1 MSFLD
6 SALWLLLAQG
16 FLGAFDTIYFHELR
30 AQLPAL
36 QTKAKSELILHS
48 LRSLIYGIFFLTL
61 PWLSWQGW
69 WTTILVLLLVLEIF
83 ITMYDFVIEDAVRK
97 PLGGVYPAER
107 VLHGV
112 LGVLYGIFLAKLFP
126 LLQEWWR
133 ETSGFARHAQ
143 PISSALQ
150 ITMAIMGFL
159 LFYPACVT
167 WRLLTLCRIATG
179 PGWNGRR
186 SVLKF
191 RGCLTGFALPGPECC
206 FCH

>member
-36 QTKAKSELILHS
+36 QTQAKSELVLHS

-69 WTTILVLLLVLEIF
+69 WTTILVLLLALEIF

-112 LGVLYGIFLAKLFP
+112 LGVLYGIFLARLFP

-133 ETSGFARHAQ
+133 EASGFARHAQ
-143 PISSALQ
+143 PISVALQ
-150 ITMAIMGFL
+150 ITMAIMGIL
-159 LFYPACVT
+159 AVLSGLRDMAAAYAVPHSNWPWLERA
-167 WRLLTLCRIATG
+167 
-179 PGWNGRR
+179 PER
-186 SVLKF
+186 S
-191 RGCLTGFALPGPECC
+191 
-206 FCH
+206 